1 MKAHVII
8 AILFWIMSSLAAAA
22 QEAKLPVF
30 YLKYDGALGSEET
43 EEEQIEQSSN
53 RHTVSFRI
61 KEEFSKR
68 FTANLLS
75 AYSRKE
81 YLLQAGSY
89 WYLYV
94 NPYMKLDISD
104 RIRWDNA
111 FRSKWILYDERDSK
125 GNLKDYAGLL
135 FNTKFTFKPI
145 DQVKLIP
152 SVKAV
157 YDLHENQDKS
167 KQTYTFAFAIDT
179 RIETIN
185 LGGKYKAIPRFPLGA
200 KSTIPFRF
208 NHEFGA
214 SVTWDPNR

>member
-1 MKAHVII
+1 MRAYIVSVILLCVTSFI
-8 AILFWIMSSLAAAA
+8 SAA
-22 QEAKLPVF
+22 QETTLPVF

-61 KEEFSKR
+61 KKEFSKR

-104 RIRWDNA
+104 RVRWDNA
-111 FRSKWILYDERDSK
+111 FRSKWILYDEKDSK
-125 GNLKDYAGLL
+125 GNIKDYAGLL

-152 SVKAV
+152 SVKGV
-157 YDLHENQDKS
+157 YDLHQNQDKS
-167 KQTYTFAFAIDT
+167 KQTYTFGFAIDT
-179 RIETIN
+179 KIETVN
-185 LGGKYKAIPRFPLGA
+185 LGGKYRAIPRFPLGA
-200 KSTIPFRF
+200 ESTIPFRF
-208 NHEFGA
+208 NHEFEG
-214 SVTWDPNR
+214 SVT